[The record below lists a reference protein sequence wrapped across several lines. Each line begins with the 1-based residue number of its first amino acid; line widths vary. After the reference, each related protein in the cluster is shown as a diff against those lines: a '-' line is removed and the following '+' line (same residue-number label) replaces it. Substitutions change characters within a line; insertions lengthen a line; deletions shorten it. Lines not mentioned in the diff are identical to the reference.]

1 MWLLGSLVLLAK
13 LELIGCSS
21 SCYVSIDGSPI
32 MCSSCGGSCTAVSGC
47 QCANQTSCLPE
58 NGTCGLNSPACCL
71 PGFSWNPNIVCCVE
85 GPYCS
90 PQCLPDE
97 SCTLVNQIALCT
109 LNSTIYQNQNLDLNN
124 LTSFVTCNRGIMT
137 VSVNKNLLEFL
148 QYTPINATLSDPSC
162 TGANVSIVNG
172 KRVYSVTVPGRAGT
186 CGNIMSKSTSQV
198 TYTNTL
204 VITKYSSIGIL
215 STRKISAQFSCT
227 YNLTMDVALST
238 VIKPV
243 MSSQILATGGSGAEA
258 ITTIAA
264 YDSSSYTQPIMQ
276 TNQEQLTIGSTLY
289 FGMFTLFP
297 DPVFVLRVETCY
309 STPTSDGS
317 GSIKVMLIQG
327 GCPTSDGPY
336 IKVEENG
343 QSKEVRFSVVMFAFS
358 GYETVYIFCETRLC
372 NTASS
377 SCNGL
382 SLLLCSLAVCCSRD
396 SLRPSDPYRSQAIRS
411 LSPVV
416 FLWKS

>member
-71 PGFSWNPNIVCCVE
+71 PGFSWNPNIVCCV
-85 GPYCS
+85 
-90 PQCLPDE
+90 
-97 SCTLVNQIALCT
+97 
-109 LNSTIYQNQNLDLNN
+109 DLNN

-377 SCNGL
+377 SCNGCL
-382 SLLLCSLAVCCSRD
+382 TSREDISGLETFSLGPFAYIDAVNSCSHIAFSVAVLLGSLLFSGFSET
-396 SLRPSDPYRSQAIRS
+396 IRS
-411 LSPVV
+411 L
-416 FLWKS
+416 